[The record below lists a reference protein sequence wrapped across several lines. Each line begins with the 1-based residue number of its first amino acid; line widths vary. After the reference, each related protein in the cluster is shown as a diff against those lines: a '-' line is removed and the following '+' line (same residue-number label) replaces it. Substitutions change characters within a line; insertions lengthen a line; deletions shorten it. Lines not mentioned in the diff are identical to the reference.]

1 MDLNN
6 KNKANIDE
14 NRLDK
19 MCFSNVYVIELLAKY
34 GFDSIE
40 NIQVVEKVIVIN
52 ENVLFIYY
60 YITIIYLIFFQKDKR
75 VYSR

>member
-60 YITIIYLIFFQKDKR
+60 YNLFNFFSKR
-75 VYSR
+75 

>member
-14 NRLDK
+14 NRLDM

-40 NIQVVEKVIVIN
+40 NIQVVEKVIVMKIKMC
-52 ENVLFIYY
+52 
-60 YITIIYLIFFQKDKR
+60 YL
-75 VYSR
+75 

>member
-52 ENVLFIYY
+52 ENVLFI
-60 YITIIYLIFFQKDKR
+60 IILLL
-75 VYSR
+75 

>member
-52 ENVLFIYY
+52 ENVLFTYY

>member
-52 ENVLFIYY
+52 KNVLFIYY

>member
-52 ENVLFIYY
+52 ENNVLFI
-60 YITIIYLIFFQKDKR
+60 IILL
-75 VYSR
+75 